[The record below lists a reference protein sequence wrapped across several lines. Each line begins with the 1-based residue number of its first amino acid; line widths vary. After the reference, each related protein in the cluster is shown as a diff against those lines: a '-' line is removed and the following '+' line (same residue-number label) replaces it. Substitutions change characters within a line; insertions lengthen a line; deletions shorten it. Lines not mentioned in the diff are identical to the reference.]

1 MSRSFFA
8 DQNARISRNCS
19 LNSDDMYRI
28 MEHGIDPVDRVA
40 VARGCRERMAQAVK
54 IISDYGPRRFR
65 GAGEDLHEAV
75 QSILRTID
83 WLLRPRYG
91 ESEVERPVELET
103 AALLAEMIPL
113 VVRTEMLKVRQLL
126 ELRRALVPVG
136 SRAKSFCYVSH
147 GAKPGFVQLDQVSL
161 SQIVSHAFSLGS
173 LLDDAQFE
181 IPYKLAKL
189 RKKRRRYADDEA
201 CDGRWA

>member
-19 LNSDDMYRI
+19 LNRDDMYRI
-28 MEHGIDPVDRVA
+28 IEHTISPVDRVA

-65 GAGEDLHEAV
+65 GAGEDLYKAV
-75 QSILRTID
+75 QFTLRTID
-83 WLLRPRYG
+83 RLLRPRYG
-91 ESEVERPVELET
+91 ESEAERPVELET

-113 VVRTEMLKVRQLL
+113 VVRTEVLKTRQLQ
-126 ELRRALVPVG
+126 ELRRALLPVG
-136 SRAKSFCYVSH
+136 SRVNNFCYVSH
-147 GAKPGFVQLDQVSL
+147 GAKPGFVQLDQESL
-161 SQIVSHAFSLGS
+161 SQIVSHALTLGS

-201 CDGRWA
+201 CDGLWA